1 MVSFEQPITVTK
13 GTAEATLETTTLP
26 ITQGRLTRAR
36 IKFFKGPESTVHVR
50 IKHNNRQILPTNV
63 DQEFTGNDDGI
74 PIHTNI
80 PLTNPNELKIECWN
94 TDSVNDHDILVEV
107 EIGVPTPQSAAEQ
120 TTDVYEQ
127 RPRPTPNLFK
137 TLGLIR

>member
-26 ITQGRLTRAR
+26 ITQGRLVRAR
-36 IKFFKGPESTVHVR
+36 VKFFKGPESTVHVR

-74 PIHTNI
+74 LVHTNI

-94 TDSVNDHDILVEV
+94 TDSVNDHDILIEV
-107 EIGVPTPQSAAEQ
+107 EIEVPTPQSAAEA
-120 TTDVYEQ
+120 TTEVYEQ
-127 RPRPTPNLFK
+127 RPRPTPNLYK